1 MLVTKPAPNF
11 KTMAVMPD
19 NTIDTVALKIIKVK
33 KVFILL
39 SFGLYFCLTN
49 RTY

>member
-19 NTIDTVALKIIKVK
+19 NTIDTVSLEDYKGK
-33 KVFILL
+33 
-39 SFGLYFCLTN
+39 
-49 RTY
+49 